1 MAKIN
6 WEIVESFGT
15 PELIERLTN
24 EAIGIA
30 GCTGSVG
37 AMCMESNTDGETIAL
52 VEVKRV
58 IETKPR
64 NDQADFM
71 ALMGAFGGRR

>member
-1 MAKIN
+1 MATGN
-6 WEIVESFGT
+6 WRVVESFGT
-15 PELIERLTN
+15 PEQIERLTN

-37 AMCMESNTDGETIAL
+37 AMCMESNTEGETIAL
-52 VEVKRV
+52 VEVK
-58 IETKPR
+58 R